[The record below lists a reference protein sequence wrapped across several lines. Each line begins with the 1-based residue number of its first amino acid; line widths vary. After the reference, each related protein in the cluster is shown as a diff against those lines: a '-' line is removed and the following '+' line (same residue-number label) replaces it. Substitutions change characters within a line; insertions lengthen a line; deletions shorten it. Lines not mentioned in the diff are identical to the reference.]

1 VKRIIIIIV
10 LGICL
15 AAGWGYYAQRV
26 SNLETDVR
34 WLNNTIESQGAWIA
48 VQEGRIAEQEGRIAE
63 QEGRIAEQVVMIRSL
78 RDSNEQKDAE
88 IEELTFELGEDM
100 LLLPRSSPEF
110 DCDDSA
116 LYMYEYFTS
125 LGYET
130 RIVVGNLDMT
140 NESYNQSNHVW
151 VWVSTPAGVEISY
164 DWGRVSTDEQHGWG
178 YVITYKE
185 LLLAAA
191 KD

>member
-1 VKRIIIIIV
+1 MKRIIIIIVLGICLAV

-48 VQEGRIAEQEGRIAE
+48 VQEGK
-63 QEGRIAEQVVMIRSL
+63 IAEQVVMIRSL

-130 RIVVGNLDMT
+130 RIVMGNLDMMD
-140 NESYNQSNHVW
+140 ESFYQSNHVW
-151 VWVSTPAGVEISY
+151 VWVSTPAGGEISY
-164 DWGRVSTDEQHGWG
+164 DWGRVFTDEQHDWG
-178 YVITYKE
+178 YEITYKE

-191 KD
+191 RD

>member
-1 VKRIIIIIV
+1 MKRIIIIIV

-34 WLNNTIESQGAWIA
+34 WLNNTKESQGAWIA
-48 VQEGRIAEQEGRIAE
+48 VQEGRIAE

-78 RDSNEQKDAE
+78 RDSSEQKDAE

-130 RIVVGNLDMT
+130 RIVMGNLDMT
-140 NESYNQSNHVW
+140 DESFYQSNHVW
-151 VWVSTPAGVEISY
+151 VWVSTPDGGEISY
-164 DWGRVSTDEQHGWG
+164 DWGRVSTDEQHRQG

>member
-1 VKRIIIIIV
+1 MKRIIIIIV

-15 AAGWGYYAQRV
+15 AAGWGYYAQWV

-48 VQEGRIAEQEGRIAE
+48 VQEGRIAE

-140 NESYNQSNHVW
+140 DESYNQSNHVW
-151 VWVSTPAGVEISY
+151 VWVSTPAGEEITY
-164 DWGRVSTDEQHGWG
+164 DWGRVFTDEQHGWG

-191 KD
+191 RD

>member
-34 WLNNTIESQGAWIA
+34 WLNNTIEEQEETIAGHEATIEDQGA
-48 VQEGRIAEQEGRIAE
+48 
-63 QEGRIAEQVVMIRSL
+63 RIAEQVVMIRSL

-140 NESYNQSNHVW
+140 DESFYQSNHVW
-151 VWVSTPAGVEISY
+151 VWVSTPAGGEISY
-164 DWGRVSTDEQHGWG
+164 DWGRVFTDEQHGWG
-178 YVITYKE
+178 YVITYEK